1 MRKLTLLFFLFFS
14 FFAFHSNA
22 QKALDTVETSYG
34 KMVIYSNKTWAF
46 LKINTFDG
54 IMNPRIHKIMTTEQS
69 VPYTLSWNNEVCFT
83 SRNNDLSKLKDTIWL
98 CLNDEEHSNFS
109 MPVPGIVTSRYGPR
123 SGRNHNGID
132 LDLDIGDTVYA
143 AWSGKVR
150 YAKYNEGGFGNL
162 VVIRHFNGLETFY
175 AHLSKF
181 LVFPDQDVEAGE
193 PIGLG
198 GNTGRSFGPHLHF
211 EVRFY
216 DAPFNP
222 EEIIDFEKRLLK
234 NENLFVH
241 KALFRPGAKP
251 TDFFE
256 ANPTVNPPTNSNII
270 ASVPVKETE
279 DSITVAGVVK
289 EQVIPKPQVKKPQAK
304 YYKIRSGDTLTE
316 IADRNNTTVSNICR
330 LNGLKPSSV
339 LQVGRSLRIR

>member
-1 MRKLTLLFFLFFS
+1 
-14 FFAFHSNA
+14 
-22 QKALDTVETSYG
+22 
-34 KMVIYSNKTWAF
+34 
-46 LKINTFDG
+46 
-54 IMNPRIHKIMTTEQS
+54 MNPRIHKIMTTEQS